1 MDADADLF
9 ADWTP
14 TGLSAPSMTEAR
26 GLLLGLDVGKWKW
39 AKPPGNGIRTSYFK
53 CNAHK
58 DCERLVSILKNGD
71 MFYIN
76 IKGKHATE
84 SSSKLGEEEELRI
97 VFCP

>member
-1 MDADADLF
+1 MTAGRAVSAHVLDLLYVAISTDF
-9 ADWTP
+9 
-14 TGLSAPSMTEAR
+14 SVSNFMAR
-26 GLLLGLDVGKWKW
+26 TAYMYLM
-39 AKPPGNGIRTSYFK
+39 

-58 DCERLVSILKNGD
+58 DCKRMVNILKNGD

-97 VFCP
+97 VLPMAEMV